1 MARPRKNP
9 LPETV
14 AAENPVQE
22 EKQKDDGLVT
32 LNHFAKDG
40 RMFLDGEVYVVSD
53 YKVRVKPEHAQKA
66 REHIRIG
73 G

>member
-9 LPETV
+9 LPEAPST
-14 AAENPVQE
+14 ENVVQE
-22 EKQKDDGLVT
+22 KITQDDGLVT

-40 RMFLDGEVYVVSD
+40 RMFVDGEIYEVRD
-53 YKVRVKPEHAQKA
+53 YKVIVKKEHAAKA
-66 REHIRIG
+66 REHIKIG